1 MRKVVKKIM
10 IIAFAA
16 LLIAIGINL
25 FILPLHLLNGGIFG
39 ISLLLKYALG
49 FKLGLTIVCIN
60 TPIYLLALSYDRAYF
75 INGIIGMILSSAMID
90 LLFPLNGMVHLPIM
104 VSAPAGGLLIGTGV
118 GLMLRQDT
126 SPGGIDLL
134 ALLCSKWFSINAGYI
149 IFLADAA
156 IILTGLFILQ
166 DQRLLFSLLTVL
178 SVGIMA
184 SALTAFKSV
193 DVYLK

>member
-1 MRKVVKKIM
+1 MVRKIM
-10 IIAFAA
+10 MIAFAA

-60 TPIYLLALSYDRAYF
+60 TPIYLLALTYDRTYF
-75 INGIIGMILSSAMID
+75 INGIMGMLLSSTMID
-90 LLFPLNGMVHLPIM
+90 LLFPLSGMVHWPIV
-104 VSAPAGGLLIGTGV
+104 VSAPVGGLLIGTGV

-134 ALLCSKWFSINAGYI
+134 ALLFSKWFSINPGYI
-149 IFLADAA
+149 IFLADAV
-156 IILTGLFILQ
+156 IILSGLFILH

-193 DVYLK
+193 GVYVK